1 MKKRP
6 RSVTLVVQRDGYTK
20 TRTIRIPLWALRL
33 GTWTLALVAVLLLTV
48 IVLYG
53 PMVRAAARVP
63 GMERELARLKT
74 ENGRVRE
81 LSAALDSAESR
92 YSQVRQM
99 MGGGIVRDPVV
110 NSSGLPIAP
119 PIRARLASVKGEV
132 SLGPSIPRRWPL
144 DETGYITR
152 GQVKAGGR
160 DEAHPGIDIAV
171 AVGSL
176 VRASGG
182 ATVGQAGEDPE
193 YGFFVLLDHP
203 EGYQTMYGHLSRIL
217 VTQGGTVSTGEVI
230 GLSGNTGRSSA
241 PHLHFEIRQRSSSLD
256 PLTMV
261 KEGADGHLQQ
271 YRTR

>member
-6 RSVTLVVQRDGYTK
+6 RSVTLVIQRDGSTK
-20 TRTIRIPLWALRL
+20 TRNIRIPLWTLRL
-33 GTWTLALVAVLLLTV
+33 GLWTLGITGLLVLIV

-53 PMVRAAARVP
+53 PLVRAAARVP
-63 GMERELARLKT
+63 GMERELARMKT
-74 ENGRVRE
+74 ENARVRE

-99 MGGGIVRDPVV
+99 MGGAIVRDPVV
-110 NSSGLPIAP
+110 SSSGLPIAP
-119 PIRARLASVKGEV
+119 PIRARLASTPAD
-132 SLGPSIPRRWPL
+132 STAGPSVPRRWPL

-171 AVGSL
+171 AAGSL

-182 ATVGQAGEDPE
+182 ATVAQAGQDPE
-193 YGFFVLLDHP
+193 YGFFVLLDHAD
-203 EGYQTMYGHLSRIL
+203 GYQTMYGHLSRIL
-217 VTQGGTVSTGEVI
+217 VTQGATAASGEVI
-230 GLSGNTGRSSA
+230 GLSGNTGRSTA
-241 PHLHFEIRQRSSSLD
+241 PHLHFEIRQRGSSLD

-261 KEGADGHLQQ
+261 KEG
-271 YRTR
+271 R

>member
-6 RSVTLVVQRDGYTK
+6 RSVTLVIQRDRSTK
-20 TRTIRIPLWALRL
+20 TRTIRIPVWILRL
-33 GTWTLALVAVLLLTV
+33 GTVTLGLVALLLLIV
-48 IVLYG
+48 VVLYG

-63 GMERELARLKT
+63 GMERELARLKV
-74 ENGRVRE
+74 ENARVRE

-99 MGGGIVRDPVV
+99 MGGAIVRDPVV
-110 NSSGLPIAP
+110 SSSGLPIAP
-119 PIRARLASVKGEV
+119 PIRAQFASATQVNIAA
-132 SLGPSIPRRWPL
+132 GPGVPRRWPL

-171 AVGSL
+171 SVGSL

-182 ATVGQAGEDPE
+182 ATVEQAGKDPE

-203 EGYQTMYGHLSRIL
+203 EEYQTMYGHLSRIL
-217 VTQGGTVSTGEVI
+217 VTEGGTVAAGEVI
-230 GLSGNTGRSSA
+230 GLSGNTGRSTA
-241 PHLHFEIRQRSSSLD
+241 PHLHFEVRQRGLSMD
-256 PLTMV
+256 PMTIV
-261 KEGADGHLQQ
+261 KEG
-271 YRTR
+271 R